1 MNTKIHMNTCRL
13 FQEFNPDENQKWRE
27 RGIFLKDFHG
37 AIQICI
43 ITPSIPLRQSMTEGI
58 YDQN

>member
-1 MNTKIHMNTCRL
+1 MYTCRL